1 MATFGPVAIK
11 PPELGDLTSRGEDAA
26 GCVLAVSLGVVAGGA
41 AGIVAADNLK
51 APTRRSR
58 AFVGLTVG
66 ALMSALVTTTC
77 AKRCPTGARLALC
90 SLTPGGPPR
99 PVPAPG
105 RASPPAAASL
115 TAPLCRSVPLGR
127 AGDRSFK
134 MKSKETKPAEV
145 RTSSAPNSVVRKVNT
160 VLGCRTLRAW
170 PCRLHPRP
178 RRRIC
183 SAMISWHRRPR
194 QLWKHR
200 LTLAPSAQRRRATV
214 MAVWGSRMP
223 LIHVRRRAPR
233 SSACSPL
240 RSPYPAWHRSLRAAR
255 PGRRPLQ
262 GKWPS
267 ACLPSPRSRW
277 LQVRCK
283 SRTAIV
289 SVLTR
294 HRSSLPRAS
303 FWHAQHRS
311 SHVPSCSS
319 TSGTKR

>member
-1 MATFGPVAIK
+1 
-11 PPELGDLTSRGEDAA
+11 
-26 GCVLAVSLGVVAGGA
+26 
-41 AGIVAADNLK
+41 
-51 APTRRSR
+51 
-58 AFVGLTVG
+58 
-66 ALMSALVTTTC
+66 
-77 AKRCPTGARLALC
+77 
-90 SLTPGGPPR
+90 
-99 PVPAPG
+99 
-105 RASPPAAASL
+105 
-115 TAPLCRSVPLGR
+115 
-127 AGDRSFK
+127 

-267 ACLPSPRSRW
+267 ACRPSPRSRW

-303 FWHAQHRS
+303 FWRAQRRS
-311 SHVPSCSS
+311 SHVPSCRSS
-319 TSGTKR
+319 GANCSFSRARARVCVFMLHLPRFAQMTAPMPPSGFQVGHCKSTQRNKNATHTVASPRRLLHPHPSSARSKMPRQRQIFRTSKEARL